1 MKNRVPHFIG
11 SASLKLTCRV
21 THNVLLVVAIAIGL
35 SATDV
40 AFADPQGERAELVRL
55 INELDRLD
63 FLIAQAEAG
72 AVTTQRVRFQY
83 PWLRADLEKVKAGIR
98 EYLDSVPVTPHVP
111 PPLAGDYI
119 R

>member
-1 MKNRVPHFIG
+1 MNP
-11 SASLKLTCRV
+11 TCRV
-21 THNVLLVVAIAIGL
+21 VCNVLLVVAIATG
-35 SATDV
+35 ATNV
-40 AFADPQGERAELVRL
+40 AVAEPQGERADLVRL

-63 FLIAQAEAG
+63 ALIAQAEAG

>member
-1 MKNRVPHFIG
+1 MNTIRRAAL
-11 SASLKLTCRV
+11 S
-21 THNVLLVVAIAIGL
+21 VLLVFSIAIGS
-35 SATDV
+35 SATNV
-40 AFADPQGERAELVRL
+40 AVADPQGERAELVRL

-63 FLIAQAEAG
+63 ALIAQAEAG

>member
-1 MKNRVPHFIG
+1 MNPI
-11 SASLKLTCRV
+11 CRV
-21 THNVLLVVAIAIGL
+21 AKQVLVLFAIAIGW
-35 SATDV
+35 SATGV
-40 AFADPQGERAELVRL
+40 AVAEPQGERAELVRL

-63 FLIAQAEAG
+63 ALIAQAEAR

-83 PWLRADLEKVKAGIR
+83 SWLRADLEKVKAGIR

>member
-1 MKNRVPHFIG
+1 MNH
-11 SASLKLTCRV
+11 TCRV
-21 THNVLLVVAIAIGL
+21 VSNVLLVFAIAVG
-35 SATDV
+35 ATNV
-40 AFADPQGERAELVRL
+40 AVADPQGERAELVAL
-55 INELDRLD
+55 LHELDRLD
-63 FLIAQAEAG
+63 ALIAQAEAG

-98 EYLDSVPVTPHVP
+98 EYLDSVPVTPNVP

>member
-1 MKNRVPHFIG
+1 LNTIRRVALSVPFVFSIAMG
-11 SASLKLTCRV
+11 S
-21 THNVLLVVAIAIGL
+21 
-35 SATDV
+35 SATNRAV
-40 AFADPQGERAELVRL
+40 ADPQGERAELVRL

-63 FLIAQAEAG
+63 ALIAQAEAG

>member
-1 MKNRVPHFIG
+1 MNTIHRTAL
-11 SASLKLTCRV
+11 S
-21 THNVLLVVAIAIGL
+21 VLLVLSISVGS
-35 SATDV
+35 SATNV
-40 AFADPQGERAELVRL
+40 AVADPQGERAELVRL
-55 INELDRLD
+55 ISELDRLD
-63 FLIAQAEAG
+63 ALIAQAEAG

>member
-1 MKNRVPHFIG
+1 LNH
-11 SASLKLTCRV
+11 LCRV
-21 THNVLLVVAIAIGL
+21 VSNVLLVFALATGW
-35 SATDV
+35 SATGGTV
-40 AFADPQGERAELVRL
+40 AEPQGERADLVRL

-63 FLIAQAEAG
+63 ALIAQAEAG

-83 PWLRADLEKVKAGIR
+83 PWLRADLDKVKAGIR

>member
-1 MKNRVPHFIG
+1 LNTIRRVAL
-11 SASLKLTCRV
+11 S
-21 THNVLLVVAIAIGL
+21 VLLVFSIAIGS
-35 SATDV
+35 SATNV
-40 AFADPQGERAELVRL
+40 AVADPQGERTELVRL
-55 INELDRLD
+55 ISELDRLES
-63 FLIAQAEAG
+63 LIAQAEAG